1 MTIIILFF
9 PAHQRLIF
17 IYHQNPQPALNYE
30 GGKEER
36 RREGERRGGPG
47 AAAAAAAASA
57 SVFKSHLITA
67 LPLMDTPDCCWV
79 LYLQEAQAH
88 VSSQLYLLFMVITIE
103 WLRRLQLIAL
113 CWGLRPRRRGG
124 EGGGGIHRGSQKRLS
139 VLLRVDRGYSH
150 RYLRLALLAREN
162 VKLIRVGLNY
172 QLKSPLSRI
181 RERR

>member
-124 EGGGGIHRGSQKRLS
+124 GKGGDTQGFAETTFGSAPS
-139 VLLRVDRGYSH
+139 GSRVFT
-150 RYLRLALLAREN
+150 
-162 VKLIRVGLNY
+162 
-172 QLKSPLSRI
+172 PLSSFSFVGQRKC
-181 RERR
+181 ETN